1 MANRSLSARY
11 LSYRVHCPSFSD
23 PIDPQQTDYFRRLGL
38 LCAKCGQ
45 ALRAG
50 YITSS
55 GKGPVSS
62 RVHEVKH

>member
-1 MANRSLSARY
+1 MWPPMCTARY
-11 LSYRVHCPSFSD
+11 SL
-23 PIDPQQTDYFRRLGL
+23 IDPKQTDYFRRLDL

-55 GKGPVSS
+55 SASPRASVLRG
-62 RVHEVKH
+62 VKL

>member
-1 MANRSLSARY
+1 MWPPMCTARY
-11 LSYRVHCPSFSD
+11 SL
-23 PIDPQQTDYFRRLGL
+23 IDPKQTDYFRRLDL

-55 GKGPVSS
+55 SASPRA
-62 RVHEVKH
+62 RVLRGVKL